1 MLKNNLGRAF
11 MGLFQQLSKLSRRAK
26 LYILWLTDIFAV
38 TLALC
43 IAILLTQQHLASA
56 TNLWQ
61 YAPLLLGN
69 ALVKATIFYLTG
81 LHRSV
86 LKYLSSELLWSAF
99 RSILLASLGT
109 GLMAMLLRPV
119 NYSAFLWLNDF
130 SWTFILLL
138 GVRSLA
144 RFLVYYDSVHSP
156 RKPLIIYGAGSAG
169 TQLAK
174 ALSAGREFS
183 IVAFVDDNPHIQS
196 HLVCGIMVYNPVFL
210 PKLIADHG
218 VEMLLLAMPSI
229 SRQEQATILDSLT
242 SLPVAVKAIPSF
254 EDIVSRQN
262 ETHLLKSVSIKDLLN
277 REEVLPDEDLLAT
290 DVKGK
295 VVLVTGA
302 GGSIGSELC
311 RQIALQE
318 PKHLVLYELNEFAL
332 YKIDL
337 ELSDTF
343 PHIAR
348 TACLGSVTDPICL
361 KSVLHRYGV
370 NTVYHAAAYK
380 HVPLV
385 EHNAGAAVI
394 NNILGTQVTSEASMH
409 CGVETFVLISTDK
422 AVRPTNVM
430 GATKRV
436 AELVLQSVATG
447 CNTTRFSVVR
457 FGNVLGSTGSVVPR
471 FSEQIQSGKAITVT
485 HPDVTR
491 YFMSIPEA
499 ARLVIQAGAMG
510 KKGEVFLLDMGKPVR
525 IYDLAKQMIYLSGLT
540 PDIDIPIKITGLRPG
555 EKLYEEL
562 LIDRAK
568 AAPTKHP
575 KIFMA
580 QDCDVDLQHFHLHLD
595 LLLKAAKANDAITTR
610 KCLQVLV
617 PEYQPKDNI
626 ILMATE
632 KPRQESNQIA

>member
-1 MLKNNLGRAF
+1 
-11 MGLFQQLSKLSRRAK
+11 MGLFQQLAKLPRRAK
-26 LYILWLTDIFAV
+26 FYILWLTDFFAII
-38 TLALC
+38 LAFC
-43 IAILLTQQHLASA
+43 IAILLTQQHVSA
-56 TNLWQ
+56 TIFWQ
-61 YAPLLLGN
+61 YVPLLIGN
-69 ALVKATIFYLTG
+69 ALVKAIIFYLIG

-86 LKYLSSELLWSAF
+86 LKYFSSELLWSVF
-99 RSILLASLGT
+99 RSIAAASLGVA
-109 GLMAMLLRPV
+109 LIAIILRPP
-119 NYSAFLWLNDF
+119 NYSIVLWINDF

-144 RFLVYYDSVHSP
+144 RFLVYYDSVYSP
-156 RKPLIIYGAGSAG
+156 RKPLIIYGAGSTG
-169 TQLAK
+169 SQLAK

-196 HLVCGIMVYNPVFL
+196 HLVGGIMVYSPVFL

-218 VEMLLLAMPSI
+218 VEMLLLAMPSA
-229 SRQEQATILDSLT
+229 SRQEQATILNSLT
-242 SLPVAVKAIPSF
+242 SLPVTVKAIPSF
-254 EDIVSRQN
+254 EEIVSRHIN
-262 ETHLLKSVSIKDLLN
+262 SWHPVSVKDLLN
-277 REEVLPDEDLLAT
+277 RDEVLPDETLLAA
-290 DVKGK
+290 DIKGK

-318 PKHLVLYELNEFAL
+318 PRHLILYELNEFAL

-343 PHIAR
+343 PTISC
-348 TACLGSVTDPICL
+348 TPCLGSVTDPTRL
-361 KSVLHRYGV
+361 KAVLHEYGV

-394 NNILGTQVTSEASMH
+394 NNVLGTQIVSETSVH
-409 CGVETFVLISTDK
+409 CGVDTFVLISTDK

-436 AELVLQSVATG
+436 AELVLQSIAVG
-447 CNTTRFSVVR
+447 HSKTRFSIVR

-471 FSEQIQSGKAITVT
+471 FSEQIQAGKAITVT

-510 KKGEVFLLDMGKPVR
+510 KEGEVFLLDMGKPVR

-562 LIDRAK
+562 LIDRTK
-568 AAPTKHP
+568 ATPTKHP

-580 QDCDVDLQHFHLHLD
+580 QDCDVDLHHLHLHLD
-595 LLLKAAKANDAITTR
+595 LLLKAAKINDTASIR
-610 KCLQVLV
+610 KYLQILV
-617 PEYQPKDNI
+617 SEYQPKDNV
-626 ILMATE
+626 ILIATE
-632 KPRQESNQIA
+632 KSGQESNQTA